1 MDFSWIQQHA
11 LSILLRQEQARA
23 IELCPRDVAPNLFSY
38 HLERLV
44 ATGYVQKMARGTYS
58 LTTKGH
64 KLAGTFSTNTGKQ
77 TENIKTVIMFYSKT
91 DEGNL
96 AFRWSRQPYLGYV
109 TPVYDRLGFDVS
121 LNDGLQTAMVDKL
134 GQMVDVTYKA
144 NAFIKIVHE
153 KETIS
158 HMSAYIYEV
167 NSEQLKLP
175 FIGRNGEVFVA
186 DRELK
191 MMEGVAEFLEKIDRH
206 DTAFDAIW
214 HY

>member
-1 MDFSWIQQHA
+1 MEFSWIQQHA

-23 IELCPRDVAPNLFSY
+23 IELCPRDIAPNLFSY

-77 TENIKTVIMFYSKT
+77 TENIKTVIMFYAKT
-91 DEGNL
+91 CDGNL
-96 AFRWSRQPYLGYV
+96 VFRWSRQPYLGYV
-109 TPVYDRLGFDVS
+109 TPVYDRLGFDAS
-121 LNDGLQTAMVDKL
+121 LDNGLQAAMLDKL
-134 GQMVDVTYKA
+134 GQVVDATYKA

-153 KETIS
+153 EETIS

-175 FIGRNGEVFVA
+175 FVGRNGEVLVVGG
-186 DRELK
+186 ELK
-191 MMEGVAEFLEKIDRH
+191 MMEGVAEFLERIACQN
-206 DTAFDAIW
+206 TAFDAIW
-214 HY
+214 RY